1 MERKDKKLEILFI
14 NDIKSLKNE
23 LLSAKTNHYLK
34 NMLFCLR
41 LVFRYN
47 GENLDE
53 FIDFYYYIEDLLNN
67 NILMDLEELKIFIYR
82 VTDLIVNIDDYN
94 IRGDTLITE
103 VAANLLQSLY
113 LELETYKLVDKTDES
128 DVWKN
133 ILLMQVKDQV
143 VDFDILIDILNN
155 SSDDDIVSSV
165 LEILN
170 NNYPMEFAIYKA
182 RNGILD
188 WGSLYG
194 V

>member
-1 MERKDKKLEILFI
+1 MIYMERKDKKLEILFI
-14 NDIKSLKNE
+14 DDIKSSKNDV
-23 LLSAKTNHYLK
+23 LSTKTNHYLR

-47 GENLDE
+47 AVNLE
-53 FIDFYYYIEDLLNN
+53 ELIDFYYYIEDLLNN
-67 NILMDLEELKIFIYR
+67 KILMDLEELKIFIYR
-82 VTDLIVNIDDYN
+82 ITDLIVNLDDYN

-128 DVWKN
+128 KLWKN
-133 ILLMQVKDQV
+133 LLLMQVKDQV
-143 VDFDILIDILNN
+143 VDFNILIDILNN
-155 SSDDDIVSSV
+155 SSDDKIESSI

-170 NNYPMEFAIYKA
+170 NNYPMEFAIFKA

-188 WGSLYG
+188 
-194 V
+194 

>member
-1 MERKDKKLEILFI
+1 MKRKDKKLEILFI
-14 NDIKSLKNE
+14 NDIKSSKND
-23 LLSAKTNHYLK
+23 LLSDKTNHYLR

-53 FIDFYYYIEDLLNN
+53 LIDFYYYIEDLLNN
-67 NILMDLEELKIFIYR
+67 KFLMDLEELKIFIYR
-82 VTDLIVNIDDYN
+82 ITDLIVNMDDYD
-94 IRGDTLITE
+94 IRGDTLVTE

-133 ILLMQVKDQV
+133 ILLMQVKNQV
-143 VDFDILIDILNN
+143 VDFDILIDMLNN
-155 SSDDDIVSSV
+155 SSDDAIESSV

-188 WGSLYG
+188 
-194 V
+194 

>member
-1 MERKDKKLEILFI
+1 M
-14 NDIKSLKNE
+14 
-23 LLSAKTNHYLK
+23 
-34 NMLFCLR
+34 
-41 LVFRYN
+41 
-47 GENLDE
+47 
-53 FIDFYYYIEDLLNN
+53 
-67 NILMDLEELKIFIYR
+67 
-82 VTDLIVNIDDYN
+82 
-94 IRGDTLITE
+94 ITE

-170 NNYPMEFAIYKA
+170 NNYPQLNSHIVLASFYYH
-182 RNGILD
+182 RHHD
-188 WGSLYG
+188 
-194 V
+194 

>member
-82 VTDLIVNIDDYN
+82 VTDLIVNINDYN

-188 WGSLYG
+188 
-194 V
+194 

>member
-1 MERKDKKLEILFI
+1 MKRKDKKLEILFI
-14 NDIKSLKNE
+14 NDIKSSNNE
-23 LLSAKTNHYLK
+23 LLSTKTNHYLK

-47 GENLDE
+47 GDNLDE
-53 FIDFYYYIEDLLNN
+53 LIDFYYYIEDLLNN
-67 NILMDLEELKIFIYR
+67 KILMDLEELKIFIYR

-128 DVWKN
+128 DMWKDL
-133 ILLMQVKDQV
+133 LLMQVKNQV

-155 SSDDDIVSSV
+155 SGVDNIESSV
-165 LEILN
+165 LEILD

-188 WGSLYG
+188 
-194 V
+194 

>member
-1 MERKDKKLEILFI
+1 MILMKRKDKKLEILYI
-14 NDIKSLKNE
+14 NDIKSFKND
-23 LLSAKTNHYLK
+23 LLSAKTNHYLR

-53 FIDFYYYIEDLLNN
+53 LIDFYYYIEDLLKNEV
-67 NILMDLEELKIFIYR
+67 LMDLEELKIFIYR
-82 VTDLIVNIDDYN
+82 ITDLIVNIDDYN

-128 DVWKN
+128 DLWKEP
-133 ILLMQVKDQV
+133 LLMQLKNQV
-143 VDFDILIDILNN
+143 VDFDILIDILDNT
-155 SSDDDIVSSV
+155 SDEAMKSSV

-182 RNGILD
+182 RHGILD
-188 WGSLYG
+188 
-194 V
+194 

>member
-94 IRGDTLITE
+94 IGGDTLITE

-155 SSDDDIVSSV
+155 LPNI
-165 LEILN
+165 EKQILQLK
-170 NNYPMEFAIYKA
+170 IYQGLTKEPLCVTERFFLQA
-182 RNGILD
+182 SPTFLP
-188 WGSLYG
+188 S
-194 V
+194 

>member
-53 FIDFYYYIEDLLNN
+53 FIYFYYYIEDLLKN

-188 WGSLYG
+188 
-194 V
+194 

>member
-67 NILMDLEELKIFIYR
+67 NIGLNDKISLSSQSNKNTIPNFNINSIDNLNLNGIY
-82 VTDLIVNIDDYN
+82 L
-94 IRGDTLITE
+94 
-103 VAANLLQSLY
+103 
-113 LELETYKLVDKTDES
+113 
-128 DVWKN
+128 KN
-133 ILLMQVKDQV
+133 IPNKFNSQGNLMISNNNNIIPNDLNVPRFSIASNFKNNYKMKNNQIN
-143 VDFDILIDILNN
+143 FPNDINN
-155 SSDDDIVSSV
+155 NNKFYKFGGDKKEFIP
-165 LEILN
+165 ELN
-170 NNYPMEFAIYKA
+170 NNIKK
-182 RNGILD
+182 
-188 WGSLYG
+188 SH
-194 V
+194 